1 MNIKEWGAF
10 GLLGLIWGSSFLWIK
25 IAVAEV
31 GPFTLVALRLF
42 FGVLGLSVIVLL
54 RRQLIPRERRI
65 WLAFLFLAVFSTAL
79 PFVLISWSE
88 TQIDSAM
95 AAILNGTVPLFTI
108 VIAHFWLQ
116 DEKITAQRL
125 AGLIVGF
132 IGVLVLVTRDLD
144 PNFRLLGTMAGQLA
158 MLAAAAS
165 YAFAATFT
173 RRNLHDQPPLIQAFM
188 VVLLA
193 DALLWIIAPITEAPF
208 QLPSLP
214 ITWFAL
220 LWLGLLGSCV
230 AYLLFFFL
238 IKTWGPTRASVVT
251 YTFPVVGLILGAVFL
266 NEVIDG
272 RLIFGTAL
280 IVGGIGVV
288 NMRTRKSQAV
298 PSTAQD

>member
-1 MNIKEWGAF
+1 MGLNIKEWGAF

-42 FGVLGLSVIVLL
+42 FGLLGLSVIVLL
-54 RRQLIPRERRI
+54 RRQLIPRERKI
-65 WLAFLFLAVFSTAL
+65 LLAFLFLAVFSTAL

-132 IGVLVLVTRDLD
+132 IGVMVLVTRDLD
-144 PNFRLLGTMAGQLA
+144 PNFQLLGTMAGQLA

-173 RRNLHDQPPLIQAFM
+173 RRNLHDQPPLLQAFM

-193 DALLWIIAPITEAPF
+193 DALLWIIAPIAEAHSSCLRF
-208 QLPSLP
+208 PSP
-214 ITWFAL
+214 
-220 LWLGLLGSCV
+220 GSHCC
-230 AYLLFFFL
+230 
-238 IKTWGPTRASVVT
+238 G
-251 YTFPVVGLILGAVFL
+251 
-266 NEVIDG
+266 
-272 RLIFGTAL
+272 
-280 IVGGIGVV
+280 
-288 NMRTRKSQAV
+288 
-298 PSTAQD
+298 